1 MPLVILEKIAYLI
14 AASSSK
20 KVFRLSDKAKPVGPW
35 RGAWVIMIA
44 ARGPEMENG
53 QTLCKYQDQ
62 FPLFWELV
70 LNNGFHPSTP
80 RVLNF
85 AEN

>member
-53 QTLCKYQDQ
+53 QTLCKYQINIKINS
-62 FPLFWELV
+62 PLKTLGHRLYYE
-70 LNNGFHPSTP
+70 
-80 RVLNF
+80 
-85 AEN
+85 